1 MDHRHGHRG
10 RTASVTPHGEAAV
23 ATVSEQ
29 GMNGRVRSGDVEIFY
44 RKFGT
49 AGRMPVLIVHGL
61 SYFSYDWIGPAKAIG
76 HDREVAAIDMRGFG
90 QSDWSASRDYKLETL
105 SGDIV
110 SVLDALGWKTAVLMG
125 HSFGGRVCLATAGWK
140 PERVGGL
147 ICVDFAPDLAPQ
159 GRRHVAERIG
169 RQPDIFA
176 SVDEAMAYHGDT
188 DVPAE
193 SALRER
199 WTAFLKKT
207 EAGYA
212 LRRDLHYR
220 DNFKRALD
228 SGQSSPVPAFLWPML
243 ATLTIPALLIRAADS
258 DMFDSATLD
267 KALSLNPRLQG
278 VTLPGSH
285 DLAGDNPE
293 GLAQVVD
300 KFLAGAGL

>member
-1 MDHRHGHRG
+1 M
-10 RTASVTPHGEAAV
+10 TANVKAAV
-23 ATVSEQ
+23 APMSEQ
-29 GMNGRVRSGDVEIFY
+29 GMTGRVRSGDVDIFY

-61 SYFSYDWIGPAKAIG
+61 SFFSYDWIGPAKAIG

-90 QSDWSASRDYKLETL
+90 QSDWSPTRDYKLETL

-110 SVLDALGWKTAVLMG
+110 SVLDALGWERAVLMG

-147 ICVDFAPDLAPQ
+147 ICVDFAPDLAPR

-176 SVDEAMAYHGDT
+176 SVDDAMAYHGDT
-188 DVPAE
+188 DVPAD
-193 SALRER
+193 SPLRNR
-199 WTAFLKKT
+199 WTAFLKKA
-207 EAGYA
+207 EGGYA

-220 DNFKRALD
+220 NNFKRALET
-228 SGQSSPVPAFLWPML
+228 GQSSPVPAFLWPML
-243 ATLTIPALLIRAADS
+243 STLTIPALLIRAAES
-258 DMFDSATLD
+258 DMFDAATLD
-267 KALSLNPRLQG
+267 KALALNPRLQG
-278 VTLPGSH
+278 VTLAGSH

-293 GLAQVVD
+293 GLAAAVD
-300 KFLAGAGL
+300 EFLAGAGL